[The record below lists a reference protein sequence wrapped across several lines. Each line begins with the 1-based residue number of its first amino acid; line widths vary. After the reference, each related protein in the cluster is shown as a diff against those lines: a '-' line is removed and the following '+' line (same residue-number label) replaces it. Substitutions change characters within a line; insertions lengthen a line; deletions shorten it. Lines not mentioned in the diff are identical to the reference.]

1 MNAAATARPVD
12 TPPVARKR
20 VGTRWYVYLIVC
32 RGGAIYCGIAVDV
45 AARYA
50 KHAAGTGARYTR
62 ANPPERLLAQFA
74 CKDRSVA
81 SRMEAG
87 IKKLSAAAKAELAG
101 LSTGAVRKLLRT

>member
-1 MNAAATARPVD
+1 LALIS
-12 TPPVARKR
+12 VAYFLPSFRKQQS
-20 VGTRWYVYLIVC
+20 
-32 RGGAIYCGIAVDV
+32 DD
-45 AARYA
+45 
-50 KHAAGTGARYTR
+50 AAGTAARYTR